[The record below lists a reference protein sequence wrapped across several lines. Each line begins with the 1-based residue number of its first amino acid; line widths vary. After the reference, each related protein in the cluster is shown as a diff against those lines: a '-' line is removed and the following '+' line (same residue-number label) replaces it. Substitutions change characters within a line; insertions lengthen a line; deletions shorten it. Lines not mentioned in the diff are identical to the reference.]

1 MNIIACI
8 KEVPDTETYIKIGAD
23 KKSIVEEGV
32 TFIMN
37 PYDEYAVEEA
47 LAIQE
52 ARGGETA
59 ALTVG
64 GERANEA
71 LRYALAMGVNKAVRV
86 KQDEPLAD
94 GLAYAKLLAS
104 AIKDMPH
111 DLILLGKETI
121 DDGSTQLGPMLG
133 EILNLPCITLVTKLE
148 VSDGKVAAEREVS
161 GGTEKIEASLP
172 CIVTAQ
178 KGLNEP
184 RYPSL
189 RGKMTAKKAVIDER
203 DGDSDAVQVEI
214 AEMAS
219 PPARGEAR
227 VVGEGVEAVPELVR
241 LLKEEAKVI

>member
-1 MNIIACI
+1 MNIITCI

-23 KKSIVEEGV
+23 QKSISEANV

-47 LAIQE
+47 LKIQE
-52 ARGGETA
+52 AQGGEITA
-59 ALTVG
+59 VTIG

-71 LRYALAMGVNKAVRV
+71 LRYALAMGVNKAIRV
-86 KQDEPLAD
+86 KNDQQIVD
-94 GLAYAKLLAS
+94 GLTFARLLAGV
-104 AIKDMPH
+104 IKDMPY

-121 DDGSTQLGPMLG
+121 DDGSTQIGPMLG
-133 EILNLPCITLVTKLE
+133 EVMDLPSITMVTKLDIA
-148 VSDGKVAAEREVS
+148 DGKVIAEREVS
-161 GGTEKIEASLP
+161 GGTEVIEAALP

-189 RGKMTAKKAVIDER
+189 RGKMMAKKADIDER
-203 DGDSDAVQVEI
+203 DASPEDTRVEI
-214 AEMAS
+214 TGMSS
-219 PPARGEAR
+219 PPSRGEAR
-227 VVGEGVEAVPELVR
+227 VVGEGVEAVPELIR